1 LPATLLTAALLALA
15 LLALLALTLLALLA
29 LTLLA
34 LLALT
39 LLALLALALLPLL
52 ALALLTLLTL
62 ALLTLLTLALL
73 TLLAL
78 ALLTLLPLALLT
90 ALQLAA
96 LPVLPRLI
104 ALLTALRAHLLHLLA
119 QPFHLPQGLLG
130 ELGIVFA
137 AAAFAIL
144 GHRLLDLLQL
154 LAKLIDALGYR
165 GFRHYRIAAHTAT
178 DPIRVALHIALDLC
192 LLQFAESFPHLG
204 GSLLLRILKIANR
217 TLHALFEALQIL
229 GFALFFPSELI
240 GLFAGQPR
248 AIRAEGLAH
257 LSFERL
263 LAPGEIIR
271 LT

>member
-62 ALLTLLTLALL
+62 ALLTLL
-73 TLLAL
+73 AL

-90 ALQLAA
+90 ALQRLLAA

-178 DPIRVALHIALDLC
+178 NPIRVALHIALDLC